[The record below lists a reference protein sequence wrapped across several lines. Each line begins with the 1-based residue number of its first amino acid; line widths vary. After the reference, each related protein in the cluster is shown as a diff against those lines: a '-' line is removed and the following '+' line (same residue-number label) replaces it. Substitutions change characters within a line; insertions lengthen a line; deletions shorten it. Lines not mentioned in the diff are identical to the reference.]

1 MSKETK
7 FLTDVKRVLDES
19 VDNLDGATLSRLTQ
33 ARNEAVD
40 RKRHRSRF
48 LLPFGA
54 ISAGLAAAGVIAVL
68 LLQPGPTPQVPD
80 LADISLLGSDEPLE
94 FYEDME
100 FYQWLLESEEG
111 ADVSRSGKGLPD
123 LPVMARTDEHND
135 AVDGNDARHEDAGLS
150 RNV

>member
-19 VDNLDGATLSRLTQ
+19 VDNLDGATLSRLAQ
-33 ARNEAVD
+33 ARNVALD
-40 RKRHRSRF
+40 RKRHRARF
-48 LLPFGA
+48 LLPFGVV
-54 ISAGLAAAGVIAVL
+54 SAGLAAAGVIAVL
-68 LLQPGPTPQVPD
+68 LLQPGPALQAPD

-94 FYEDME
+94 FYEDMD

-111 ADVSRSGKGLPD
+111 TDVSRSGKGLAD
-123 LPVMARTDEHND
+123 LPVMARTDEQ
-135 AVDGNDARHEDAGLS
+135 HEDAALS